1 MKWGYKRAFVRCALL
16 FLAGAAL
23 QLITGGLD
31 NSFLRHPWGLI
42 ISINYLYLLILAYAK
57 SDSWT
62 WVRKLYD
69 RHAMTSSLAAMVVM
83 CIIFGLTAQ
92 NGSTEGIAG
101 ALGFRNMKASWSF
114 GLIFFYFT
122 SVLGLRA
129 IDDIRNWRS
138 RRLIPS
144 LSHAAVFLVL
154 AAGIFSAGEKTR
166 VRIKAP
172 LGHPVHTAMKAT
184 GEEYRLPFP
193 ISLKSFDIKEY
204 PAQLYMI
211 DPSKGSSESLEGW
224 DIKVL
229 KNLEM
234 AGRLK
239 DSTDYIPMEHVGA
252 TTAMY
257 IEAIH
262 QATGRKAEGWVSCGS
277 HIFPPAML
285 QISETEAIA
294 MPQREPEHYLS
305 EILVTDEKGDH
316 IYNIKVNKPAKTGA
330 WRIYQVGYDKERG
343 KWSTYSILE
352 CVKDGWYPLIRT
364 GLWLILAS
372 GVAMALTAGRSRRKK
387 EVQP

>member
-154 AAGIFSAGEKTR
+154 AGEDKAHYFVIFTDQRRFLDAGEEIL
-166 VRIKAP
+166 VLFA
-172 LGHPVHTAMKAT
+172 
-184 GEEYRLPFP
+184 GEPP
-193 ISLKSFDIKEY
+193 
-204 PAQLYMI
+204 PAA
-211 DPSKGSSESLEGW
+211 
-224 DIKVL
+224 
-229 KNLEM
+229 N
-234 AGRLK
+234 
-239 DSTDYIPMEHVGA
+239 EHVG
-252 TTAMY
+252 
-257 IEAIH
+257 
-262 QATGRKAEGWVSCGS
+262 
-277 HIFPPAML
+277 
-285 QISETEAIA
+285 
-294 MPQREPEHYLS
+294 
-305 EILVTDEKGDH
+305 
-316 IYNIKVNKPAKTGA
+316 
-330 WRIYQVGYDKERG
+330 
-343 KWSTYSILE
+343 
-352 CVKDGWYPLIRT
+352 
-364 GLWLILAS
+364 
-372 GVAMALTAGRSRRKK
+372 
-387 EVQP
+387 